1 MYYIKDKG
9 ECASVLPAR
18 GNRLEPIKFHEETVL
33 IIPQITQRQGYKGI
47 VFRNKSTKLCVAE

>member
-33 IIPQITQRQGYKGI
+33 IIP
-47 VFRNKSTKLCVAE
+47 